1 MTAMSHALTIGRREL
16 LQIGLAA
23 AGSACSARTAA
34 QSGLAVSVRE
44 FGAVAAPGRDNTLAI
59 QRAIDEVGSRGGGT
73 VEIPGLYECG
83 VVTVSRD
90 GVTLRGSGWL
100 VNGRIIIPEGRQG
113 CRIENLGIVNRRSDA
128 NSFAL
133 DVAGR
138 NCTFENVTLVKDPI
152 AGGYQMFL
160 RQPSAHCSFTGLKL
174 KGSNGIMVAGNDHL
188 FEKFELE
195 STMSNRVGGDDAFAI
210 KALGAPTSN
219 LTIRD
224 GIVRGYFAI
233 ASFGSEIGTE
243 GRASNYEA
251 AVRDVLV
258 SGVTADRCGAL
269 AFFKPGALIYDWRN
283 GLVEGVRLERLRLT
297 DERGERFVSGVRM
310 IAGRGAIIRDVVGRN
325 LDIRARAKNQGVQ
338 PTAAIDLSM
347 LDGAD
352 ARFENIDLQMT
363 FTDPYDGAEHSAAAP
378 GYPVDHI
385 VRIEKTNP
393 RRGEMRGIDLD
404 VVGRGSRFGGAYI
417 GAGLDDAVTLRRAH
431 LERVGLHPPASV
443 GGGGIWSDS
452 RVRLGDVALDSPV
465 LPKLGGRAL
474 GNGGSRP

>member
-1 MTAMSHALTIGRREL
+1 MSSGVTIGRREL

-34 QSGLAVSVRE
+34 QTGLVVSVRE
-44 FGAVAAPGRDNTLAI
+44 FGAVAAPGRDNTRAI
-59 QRAIDEVGSRGGGT
+59 QRAIDQVGSRGGGT
-73 VEIPGLYECG
+73 VEIPGTYECG
-83 VVTVSRD
+83 IVTVTGD
-90 GVTLRGSGWL
+90 GVILRGSGGWL
-100 VNGRIIIPEGRQG
+100 VNGRIVVPQGREG

-138 NCTFENVTLVKDPI
+138 NCTFANVTLVKEPI

-174 KGSNGIMVAGNDHL
+174 KGSNGIMVAGSDHL
-188 FEKFELE
+188 FERFELQ

-210 KALGAPTSN
+210 KALGAATTN

-224 GIVRGYFAI
+224 GVVRGYYAI

-243 GRASNYEA
+243 GRPSNYEA
-251 AVRDVLV
+251 AVRNVVVQD
-258 SGVTADRCGAL
+258 VTADRCGSL

-297 DERGERFVSGVRM
+297 DERGERFTSGVRM
-310 IAGRGAIIRDVVGRN
+310 IAGRGAVIRDVVGRD

-363 FTDPYDGAEHSAAAP
+363 FADPYEGAEHGPAAP

-385 VRIEKTNP
+385 IRIEKTDP
-393 RRGEMRGIDLD
+393 RRGEMRRIDLD
-404 VVGRGSRFGGAYI
+404 VVGHGSRFGGAYI

-431 LERVGLHPPASV
+431 FERVGLHPPASV

-465 LPKLGGRAL
+465 LPKLGGRGL
-474 GNGGSRP
+474 GPRH